1 MADHDDPQLDPE
13 QDRALSAESDS
24 EVDCRLL
31 IDLYPEL
38 YEVLDP
44 YCSRCD
50 PELDPDWNN
59 HHTVSW
65 EEHVVKALHIVRMR
79 EVEETDPVSGIPYH
93 TRFCKFNLNLAYFD
107 FEKESTARRGPPI
120 QWLSRDHHMLEDSV
134 NVVSLKILESDV
146 GYPISVFGTVLVRDF
161 IDYKCIYV
169 FRRDKDHPQL
179 ITSPEDTLT
188 LTGPWRGLAVTNG
201 MYFEINLK
209 VKCDDAG
216 GQMDFIKGVIE
227 RDLSGDYHKKLMTR
241 RLTSWHGTLQL
252 AYTPVP
258 LAVEAAIAI
267 NILNWPCD
275 FTGEIAACT
284 SRNENEIVLYDSE
297 ASGTK
302 TAVGDG
308 GSVALSRCS
317 VAVPVDEELVLRVRG
332 VGDGGEDAWFEITLD
347 HSDHSR
353 IFCNGLYELQVK
365 VEWTGILDMGRKE
378 DLFRIVG
385 RTQLLL

>member
-13 QDRALSAESDS
+13 QDCALSAESDS
-24 EVDCRLL
+24 EVDCRLF

-38 YEVLDP
+38 YEVLDSK
-44 YCSRCD
+44 CSRCD

-65 EEHVVKALHIVRMR
+65 EEHVVQALHIVRMR
-79 EVEETDPVSGIPYH
+79 EVVETDP
-93 TRFCKFNLNLAYFD
+93 T
-107 FEKESTARRGPPI
+107 TARRGPPI
-120 QWLSRDHHMLEDSV
+120 QWLSCDL
-134 NVVSLKILESDV
+134 VSLKILESDV

-209 VKCDDAG
+209 AKCDDAG
-216 GQMDFIKGVIE
+216 DQMDFIKGVIE
-227 RDLSGDYHKKLMTR
+227 RDFSGGHHKKLMTR
-241 RLTSWHGTLQL
+241 RLTSWQSTLQL

-267 NILNWPCD
+267 NILSWPCD

-284 SRNENEIVLYDSE
+284 SGNENDIVLYDSE

-332 VGDGGEDAWFEITLD
+332 VGDGCGGAEDACFEITLD
-347 HSDHSR
+347 HSDRSR
-353 IFCNGLYELQVK
+353 ICCNNGSYELQVK
-365 VEWTGILDMGRKE
+365 VEWTGILDMRRE